1 MYTYEQNN
9 ELIHFLLTAS
19 RQEHMLYQ
27 RKTLFLTGDVTIPD
41 YDETIH
47 IAIIMQKQFGLKKIP
62 LNLARRF
69 IYASRLKH
77 QKRGTTIIADIE
89 SGKTRCRPK
98 SYKK

>member
-1 MYTYEQNN
+1 MYNYEENN

-19 RQEHMLYQ
+19 YQEKKLYQ
-27 RKTLFLTGDVTIPD
+27 RKTLSVTGDVTIPD

-47 IAIIMQKQFGLKKIP
+47 IAILIQKHGGLKNIP

-77 QKRGTTIIADIE
+77 QKRGTTISADIK